1 MNAKCY
7 RTVFNA
13 SRGMLVAVE
22 ESARNT
28 GKGRSSGS
36 RASRR
41 ASAATLTL
49 TAAAVLA
56 APGLNAQSLTPDR
69 SVPGPHPVVGVAA
82 NGTPVIN
89 INAPSAAGVSSN
101 AFTHY
106 NVGQSGVVLNNSGQ
120 NSQTQIAGWVQGN
133 PFLGNNSARVIL
145 NQVTSGNPSTLA
157 GPTEIAGNRANL
169 IIANPAGITCSGC
182 SFIQA
187 PRVTLTTGTPN
198 FDALGNISSLS
209 VQQGQITVNGAG
221 LDARGAQLDLLSRA
235 MAING
240 AVWAER
246 LNTVAGANSVDY
258 GSVTPTAIAGTG
270 LAPQVAIDVGQLGSM
285 FGGGATRL
293 IGTERGLGVNIGG
306 NLAALTGRLDL
317 SANGDVTITPT
328 GRVQSAADLAMAAP
342 NITNQGAIST
352 PGNVS
357 ISGGTANT
365 GSVVAGGNVTI
376 TGPQIANTGTIGAGV
391 DANGGVTQAGSV
403 ALDAAGTVRNGG
415 SLLAG
420 QEIGVNADAI
430 DTGNGSVNARGAVTL
445 SAAGDVSSRG
455 AAVSANRVAIQ
466 AGGTLDNAA
475 GSLWSATGMQVG
487 AQRVANQGGL
497 LGAVGDAAVVAGSV
511 DNSAGTIGSQTGNLG
526 LNSTGAI
533 ANAGGKLVA
542 AQDASLTGA
551 SLGNQGG
558 TVSARNLSLNTGTGT
573 VDNTGGTVSAAGTA
587 AIGAGALVNRGG
599 TLAAVGDVTTHVDR
613 LDNTGGTLGSQTAG
627 LKLESA
633 GDVVNAGGK
642 LVAAEDAS
650 IAAASLNSQGGMVS
664 ARNLLLDARG
674 GTIDNTKG
682 TVSVAGTAT
691 VDAGSLINQGG
702 TLAAVADMRT
712 NVGRLN
718 NTGGAL
724 GSQSGG
730 LSVSSAGAIDNAG
743 GKLVAAQD
751 ATLNAASLG
760 NQGGTVSA
768 RNLSL
773 NTGTGAIDNTKGT
786 VSAAGTATVDAGSL
800 INQGGTLV
808 AVADVQANVGRLDN
822 TGGAL
827 GSQSAGLNVTSA
839 GAIDNA
845 GGKLVAAQDA
855 TLNAASLGNQGGTIS
870 ARNLSLNAGTGAV
883 DNTNGT
889 VSARAAATIA
899 AGNLVNRGGTLAAVG
914 DVTAHIGSLDNTS
927 GVLGS
932 QTAGLNLDSA
942 GDVINAGG
950 KLAAAQDTTLKAASL
965 DNQGGTISARNLQV
979 NTGAGTLD
987 NSNGLVSASGKADLS
1002 TGSLVN
1008 HGGTLV
1014 AAGDVTA
1021 DVAGL
1026 DNTSGTLGSSAGK
1039 LSVNSA
1045 SRIANAK
1052 GKLIAAQDATF
1063 NATSLD
1069 NQGGAVSA
1077 RGLSIHTGAG
1087 TLDNSRGTVSAAGAA
1102 TIQAGN
1108 LINQGGTVAAAGNL
1122 NATVAS
1128 LDNTAGGILG
1138 SSGGNLTLSSAGNVD
1153 NAGGK
1158 LLAAQDIALSAASLG
1173 NQAGTVAGRNVTV
1186 NTGTGALDNTGGAIA
1201 ASAALD
1207 ATAGALTNANGV
1219 LQAGTTLTAHSQSLT
1234 NTKGVLIGNAVSVNS
1249 GTLANRQGTV
1259 SSATTLSVQGQSL
1272 SNDQGKIVA
1281 NGALTVHDDTVTNAG
1296 GQIASNADVTIGG
1309 TTLDNSAGLMHA
1321 GGTLSVNGATVLNK
1335 NTNTAGTGMEGANVA
1350 LTATASF
1357 DNTAGTVRSDQST
1370 QITAPVIDNTQGAI
1384 LSAGTVGMKAAAV
1397 LTNTR
1402 GNLNGTRSVAVAAG
1416 RMSGDGTVQSQGS
1429 VSLDLQSDYVNTG
1442 TVAAGQDVSVTT
1454 TGNVTNA
1461 GTLSAGRNL
1470 AVSGNN
1476 ITNAQSGQLIG
1487 AVSNTLT
1494 ARGTLS
1500 NAGLIDGGATVVR
1513 AGNVVNTSRLYGDTV
1528 AIQANTLTNTVNA
1541 GGVAG
1546 VIASRSD
1553 MDLGVQAL
1561 NNQEHALIYT
1571 AGNLRIGGALDA
1583 GNHATG
1589 SAQSVTNGS
1598 ATINADANLTIAAA
1612 QINNRNNH
1620 FATADQTSAGS
1631 HITFYRLDGSLQ
1643 NIDPSTVWLFHQNTG
1658 EWHAGADWQ
1667 WLGDD
1672 DYKVMVMPSAQ
1683 YPFERYGPPFDYSK
1697 EASKV
1702 AMMGAPLSFPIG
1714 AAYSPGGACNGD
1726 NCTVSEYP
1734 EHFVY
1739 SASDRI
1745 WDVFGI
1751 ARPQEIGP
1759 QPMQEDYFG
1768 RSEQYAIDSAAWQQ
1782 RHDAALGRYLQL
1794 NDAIA
1799 AFNRDFSHR
1808 QVDHFTIYDG
1818 TQQVTRTVVTQSD
1831 PGTITSGGS
1840 MTLNAGVVNNVASQ
1854 IVAGGDLSG
1863 SKVIGTPPKNVGM
1876 TGLQTTT
1883 TGQALYTYVDDRD
1896 RSYRTSPWQGQT
1908 VQTASELNVSATSGT
1923 GPNSQHTVKS
1933 VAASAAAG
1941 QGNGAAASVPGQL
1954 HIAGG
1959 TIEGTAA
1966 SVSVPNGTSIQPST
1980 AGVSTPAGAAVQAKT
1995 TGVAA
2000 PTGAAI
2006 TTAPTAVT
2014 APSSG
2019 TVIRT
2024 VVPNLTLPNNALY
2037 LVVRDPGSNVLVETD
2052 PRFTSFR
2059 QWTSSDAMLSQFR
2072 NDPGATLK
2080 RIGDG
2085 FYEQQLI
2092 QQQVIQATGQRFI
2105 GDYTSNEDEYK
2116 ALLAA
2121 GAAAGKAFG
2130 LNVGTALTD
2139 AQMAQLTTDIVWM
2152 VKQTVTLADGS
2163 QQEVLVPQVYLRAKD
2178 TDITGSGTL
2187 MAGNNVSFQAKGDVV
2202 NSGTIASR
2210 RVTVV
2215 TGDNIVNSGTLAGG
2229 TLLAQAAQDI
2239 NNLGG
2244 HIQADQALLSAGRDI
2259 NLLSTTADTRNVS
2272 TTGTNISQVASVAA
2286 GALSIQAG
2294 RDANLTAA
2302 AINTMGDATI
2312 TANRD
2317 VNLNALRQSSEEHI
2331 NWGGQNRSDRTS
2343 YADAGTQIQTG
2354 GNLAIGAGQ
2363 DVNATAAYANATGS
2377 LQVAAGRDVN
2387 LNAGQSHQDVRDEHF
2402 QKESGFLSSKTTHTI
2417 DSAGQTNAVGTTLSG
2432 DTVTV
2437 AAGRD
2442 LTAKAATVAG
2452 TGDVNLST
2460 GRDLTIAT
2468 ADTATS
2474 EYHYKDVKKSGLGS
2488 AGAGISY
2495 GTHQT
2500 TDSSNDTVRGSQG
2513 SLVGSTD
2520 GSVHMQAGRNLHLT
2534 GSDVVATQ
2542 NVTGVGQNVTIDAST
2557 TDRHHDETH
2566 EIKSSGFTLAVKSPV
2581 LDALQSAQQQG
2592 EAAGNSQDGRA
2603 AALHGIAAAGA
2614 LLDAKGAAKGLSDA
2628 LKDPTAKPEVKVEL
2642 SWGSSSNK
2650 STFTEDSTQHNG
2662 STINAGGTAAFVA
2675 TGDGTPGSGNVTIQ
2689 GSDVNAQNVL
2699 LQAKNQV
2706 NLVNSTDT
2714 DSTRS
2719 TNESKSTNVG
2729 VSYGTGGW
2737 GVSASMSKAHGDAN
2751 SDAATQ
2757 NNTHINARGTAT
2769 IVSGGDT
2776 NITGANVKADK
2787 VLADVGGNLN
2797 LASMQDSSHSTVH
2810 QSSTGGGFSASMGG
2824 ASGSFSHST
2833 SNATGSYAG
2842 VNEQTGIQAGAGG
2855 FDINVKGNTD
2865 LKGAYVASTAT
2876 PDNNRLTTGTLTWSD
2891 IGNHSNYSASSSGFS
2906 LGGALGNGGNNYKTS
2921 GPESGSNVA
2930 GGSPMLMQH
2939 ESDSQSATTRS
2950 AVAQGTITITDQANQ
2965 KQDVA
2970 SLNRDTG
2977 NLNGTVGKTPDLQN
2991 ILNNQADVM
3000 AAAQAAGETIAK
3012 NIGTYAD
3019 GKRKDAEDAA
3029 KKAADAGNPELAAQ
3043 YRAEAEGW
3051 KEGGSYRAGMQA
3063 AGAAVVAGL
3072 GGGNALGAAAGAGLS
3087 SLAADKLN
3095 ELEGAIVG
3103 SHPTGNANVDQT
3115 LGNIVANGVGTALGG
3130 LVGGNA
3136 GAFSGY
3142 NVDRFNRQSNE
3153 KEQKAIL
3160 KKANGDLLE
3169 RTSLERAACF
3179 VVKCWADEKPG
3190 SAEFNAKYVSL
3201 PEAASLQKEID
3212 WVNRQKEA
3220 GLFNYGALQKIGD
3233 AVQSDPIGVA
3243 KDVAKTAVGLVTAK
3257 TGATICGTTGIG
3269 CAAAGGWMVAF
3280 GLSDAGEGADSLYN
3294 RVNGIYSP
3302 GVNVLRYGFTQ
3313 LNPTW
3318 GNTAYDGLNLAT
3330 SIFALG
3336 VQVPLK
3342 VGLADGFGRPNSMFN
3357 VTVRNFDN
3365 TKLVPILNQAL
3376 PYGANQATLL
3386 FGVASKGATVIKDVN
3401 NAEKNK

>member
-1 MNAKCY
+1 
-7 RTVFNA
+7 
-13 SRGMLVAVE
+13 
-22 ESARNT
+22 
-28 GKGRSSGS
+28 
-36 RASRR
+36 
-41 ASAATLTL
+41 
-49 TAAAVLA
+49 
-56 APGLNAQSLTPDR
+56 
-69 SVPGPHPVVGVAA
+69 
-82 NGTPVIN
+82 
-89 INAPSAAGVSSN
+89 
-101 AFTHY
+101 
-106 NVGQSGVVLNNSGQ
+106 
-120 NSQTQIAGWVQGN
+120 
-133 PFLGNNSARVIL
+133 
-145 NQVTSGNPSTLA
+145 PSTLA

-246 LNTVAGANSVDY
+246 LNAVAGANSVDY

-270 LAPQVAIDVGQLGSM
+270 PAPQVAIDVGQLGSM

-328 GRVQSAADLAMAAP
+328 GRVQSAADLAIAAP
-342 NITNQGAIST
+342 NVTNQGAIST

-357 ISGGTANT
+357 ISGGTTNT
-365 GSVVAGGNVTI
+365 GSVVAGGNVAI

-391 DANGGVTQAGSV
+391 DANGSVTQAGSV
-403 ALDAAGTVRNGG
+403 ALNAAGTVRNGG

-420 QEIGVNADAI
+420 QDIGVNAGSI

-445 SAAGDVSSRG
+445 SATGDVSSRG

-466 AGGTLDNAA
+466 TGGTLDNAA
-475 GSLWSATGMQVG
+475 GSLWSATDMQVG

-497 LGAVGDAAVVAGSV
+497 LGAVGDVAVAAGSV
-511 DNSAGTIGSQTGNLG
+511 DNSAGTIGSQTGHLSV
-526 LNSTGAI
+526 NSTGAI

-542 AQDASLTGA
+542 AQDASLTGTG
-551 SLGNQGG
+551 LGNQGG
-558 TVSARNLSLNTGTGT
+558 TVSARNLSINTGTGGI
-573 VDNTGGTVSAAGTA
+573 DNTGGTVSAAGTA

-599 TLAAVGDVTTHVDR
+599 TLAAVGDVTAHVDR
-613 LDNTGGTLGSQTAG
+613 LDNTGGTLGSQTG
-627 LKLESA
+627 NLNVTSA
-633 GDVVNAGGK
+633 GAIDSAGGK
-642 LVAAEDAS
+642 LVAAQDAS
-650 IAAASLNSQGGMVS
+650 LTGASLGNQGGMVS
-664 ARNLLLDARG
+664 ARNLRLDARG

-682 TVSVAGTAT
+682 TVSAAGTAT

-702 TLAAVADMRT
+702 TLAAAADVRA

-730 LSVSSAGAIDNAG
+730 LSVTSAGAIDNAG

-773 NTGTGAIDNTKGT
+773 NTGSGAIDNTKGT

-800 INQGGTLV
+800 INQGGTLA

-827 GSQSAGLNVTSA
+827 GSQSGGLSVTSA

-855 TLNAASLGNQGGTIS
+855 TLNAASLGNQAGAIS
-870 ARNLSLNAGTGAV
+870 ARNLSLNTGTGAI
-883 DNTNGT
+883 DNTKGT
-889 VSARAAATIA
+889 VSATGTATIQ
-899 AGNLVNRGGTLAAVG
+899 AGSLINHEGTLAAVG
-914 DVTAHIGSLDNTS
+914 DVTAHVGNLDNTS

-1008 HGGTLV
+1008 HGGTLA

-1021 DVAGL
+1021 DVASL
-1026 DNTSGTLGSSAGK
+1026 DNTSGVLGSSAGK
-1039 LSVNSA
+1039 LSIDSA
-1045 SRIANAK
+1045 SGIANAK

-1063 NATSLD
+1063 TATSLG
-1069 NQGGAVSA
+1069 NQGGAISA
-1077 RGLSIHTGAG
+1077 HDLKLNTGSG
-1087 TLDNSRGTVSAAGAA
+1087 TLDNTKGTVSAAGAA
-1102 TIQAGN
+1102 TIQVGR
-1108 LINQGGTVAAAGNL
+1108 LVNQGGTVAAAGNL
-1122 NATVAS
+1122 NATVAG

-1138 SSGGNLTLSSAGNVD
+1138 SSGGNLTLTSAGNVA
-1153 NAGGK
+1153 NASGK

-1186 NTGTGALDNTGGAIA
+1186 NTGAGALDNTGGAIA

-1207 ATAGALTNANGV
+1207 ATAGAITNANGA

-1234 NTKGVLIGNAVSVNS
+1234 NTSGALIGNAVSVNS
-1249 GTLANRQGTV
+1249 GTLANRQGTI

-1296 GQIASNADVTIGG
+1296 GQIASNADVTLSG

-1350 LTATASF
+1350 LTATTLF

-1384 LSAGTVGMKAAAV
+1384 QSAGTVGMKAAAV

-1429 VSLDLQSDYVNTG
+1429 VSLDLQSDFVNTG

-1454 TGNVTNA
+1454 TGNVTNS

-1470 AVSGNN
+1470 AVSANN
-1476 ITNAQSGQLIG
+1476 ITNTQSGQLIG

-1500 NAGLIDGGATVVR
+1500 NDGLIDGGATVVR
-1513 AGNVVNTSRLYGDTV
+1513 AGNVVNTGRLYGDTV
-1528 AIQANTLTNTVNA
+1528 AIQANTLTNTVSA

-1571 AGNLRIGGALDA
+1571 AGNLRVGGALDA
-1583 GNHATG
+1583 SNHATG

-1702 AMMGAPLSFPIG
+1702 AMIGAPNSFPIG

-1726 NCTVSEYP
+1726 DCTVSEYP

-1759 QPMQEDYFG
+1759 QPMPEDYFG
-1768 RSEQYAIDSAAWQQ
+1768 RSEQYTIDSAAWQQ

-1854 IVAGGDLSG
+1854 IVAGGDLTG
-1863 SKVIGTPPKNVGM
+1863 SNVIGTRPTNIGM
-1876 TGLQTTT
+1876 QGTQTVTT
-1883 TGQALYTYVDDRD
+1883 TGQAIYTHVDDRD
-1896 RSYRTSPWQGQT
+1896 RVNDAQPWQGQT
-1908 VQTASELNVSATSGT
+1908 QQTQFQLDVSATSGT
-1923 GPNSQHTVKS
+1923 GPNSQHAVKS
-1933 VAASAAAG
+1933 VAVAAAAG
-1941 QGNGAAASVPGQL
+1941 QGNGGATAVADHL
-1954 HIAGG
+1954 TIAGG
-1959 TIEGTAA
+1959 TVQPGSAAIAVPAAGTVHA
-1966 SVSVPNGTSIQPST
+1966 VTST
-1980 AGVSTPAGAAVQAKT
+1980 
-1995 TGVAA
+1995 VAA
-2000 PTGAAI
+2000 PAGSTVSAA
-2006 TTAPTAVT
+2006 TTAVT

-2019 TVIRT
+2019 AVIRT

-2037 LVVRDPGSNVLVETD
+2037 RVVRDPGSSVLVETD
-2052 PRFTSFR
+2052 PRFTNFR
-2059 QWTSSDAMLSQFR
+2059 QWTSSDVMLSQFR

-2092 QQQVIQATGQRFI
+2092 QQQIIRATGQRFI
-2105 GDYTSNEDEYK
+2105 GDYTNNEDEYK

-2139 AQMAQLTTDIVWM
+2139 AQMARLTTDIVWM

-2178 TDITGSGTL
+2178 TDITGGGTL
-2187 MAGNNVSFQAKGDVV
+2187 MAGRNVSFNAKGDVV

-2215 TGDNIVNSGTLAGG
+2215 TGDNIVNTGTLAGK

-2244 HIQADQALLSAGRDI
+2244 HIQGDQVLLSAGRDV
-2259 NLLSTTADTRNVS
+2259 NLASTVASTANA
-2272 TTGTNISQVASVAA
+2272 TTIGTNISQEASVAA

-2302 AINTMGDATI
+2302 AINTTGDATI
-2312 TANRD
+2312 TAKRD
-2317 VNLNALRQSSEEHI
+2317 VNLNALRQSSEEHV
-2331 NWGGQNRSDRTS
+2331 NWGGQNRSDRSS

-2354 GNLAIGAGQ
+2354 GKLAIGAGQ
-2363 DVNATAAYANATGS
+2363 DVNATAAYANATDS
-2377 LQVAAGRDVN
+2377 IQVAAGRDVH

-2402 QKESGFLSSKTTHTI
+2402 QKESGFMSSKTTHTI
-2417 DSAGQTNAVGTTLSG
+2417 DSVSRTDAVGTTLSG
-2432 DTVTV
+2432 DTVAV
-2437 AAGRD
+2437 
-2442 LTAKAATVAG
+2442 
-2452 TGDVNLST
+2452 
-2460 GRDLTIAT
+2460 
-2468 ADTATS
+2468 
-2474 EYHYKDVKKSGLGS
+2474 
-2488 AGAGISY
+2488 
-2495 GTHQT
+2495 
-2500 TDSSNDTVRGSQG
+2500 
-2513 SLVGSTD
+2513 
-2520 GSVHMQAGRNLHLT
+2520 QAGRNLTVAGSTVASTNGTSLAAGNDLT
-2534 GSDVVATQ
+2534 VTTTQTSSSESHYREEKKSGFGATGNGLSYGNKQQTDIANDNANTYAGSLIGSTNG
-2542 NVTGVGQNVTIDAST
+2542 NVTLKSGGDLHLNGSQAVAGGDLTAIGRNVTIDAAAGAT
-2557 TDRHHDETH
+2557 HHDETH
-2566 EIKSSGFTLAVKSPV
+2566 ITKSSGFTLGLS
-2581 LDALQSAQQQG
+2581 G
-2592 EAAGNSQDGRA
+2592 GAAGLMQAASSQMQDA
-2603 AALHGIAAAGA
+2603 A
-2614 LLDAKGAAKGLSDA
+2614 DAKDA
-2628 LKDPTAKPEVKVEL
+2628 RASVLNGMASARSLYDAGNALGGKKPMDEVSVTL
-2642 SWGSSSNK
+2642 SWGTS
-2650 STFTEDSTQHNG
+2650 Q
-2662 STINAGGTAAFVA
+2662 
-2675 TGDGTPGSGNVTIQ
+2675 
-2689 GSDVNAQNVL
+2689 
-2699 LQAKNQV
+2699 
-2706 NLVNSTDT
+2706 
-2714 DSTRS
+2714 
-2719 TNESKSTNVG
+2719 SKSTSTEDATRNQGSTLTAGGKATLIATGAKDANGNPVAGTGNLTIAGSGVSAKDVVLGAANAVNLIASQDTDKTRSENSSSSASVG
-2729 VSYGTGGW
+2729 ISYGTKGF
-2737 GVSASMSKAHGDAN
+2737 GVSASMSKAHGDSN
-2751 SDAATQ
+2751 SDAVIH
-2757 NNTHINARGTAT
+2757 NNTHVTGSDSVT

-2776 NITGANVKADK
+2776 NLLGAQVNGGK
-2787 VLADVGGNLN
+2787 VSADVGGNLN
-2797 LASMQDSSHSTVH
+2797 LASQQDTTKASSHQ
-2810 QSSTGGGFSASMGG
+2810 QSMGGGFSISQGGGSAS
-2824 ASGSFSHST
+2824 ASFTTQNAHSD
-2833 SNATGSYAG
+2833 YKG
-2842 VNEQTGIQAGAGG
+2842 VQEQTGIYAGKGG

-2865 LKGAYVASTAT
+2865 LKGAVIASAAT
-2876 PDNNRLTTGTLTWSD
+2876 PDKNTLTTGTLSFSD
-2891 IGNHSNYSASSSGFS
+2891 IQNHAEYSASSFGLSGGVGYQS
-2906 LGGALGNGGNNYKTS
+2906 EKKSGETSKAESEEPRKKATPGGF
-2921 GPESGSNVA
+2921 
-2930 GGSPMLMQH
+2930 SPMLPLMSSGS
-2939 ESDSQSATTRS
+2939 EDSTTRS
-2950 AVAQGTITITDQANQ
+2950 AVAAGTIRITNQAQQ
-2965 KQDVA
+2965 KQDIA
-2970 SLNRDTG
+2970 TLSRDTS
-2977 NLNGTVGKTPDLQN
+2977 NTNTVLDKNPDLGE
-2991 ILNNQADVM
+2991 ILSRQAELQK
-3000 AAAQAAGETIAK
+3000 AAGAAGEAVARTIGD
-3012 NIGTYAD
+3012 IAD
-3019 GKRKDAEDAA
+3019 SKR
-3029 KKAADAGNPELAAQ
+3029 ADALAESDKARKAGNEELANKYQ
-3043 YRAEAEGW
+3043 TEADQW
-3051 KEGGSYRAGMQA
+3051 KEGGAYRAGLHM
-3063 AGAAVVAGL
+3063 AGGALVAGL
-3072 GGGNALGAAAGAGLS
+3072 GGGSAIGGAVGAGAASLAAPQLTELADKVASSVGGGVAGQMAGNVVANVAAGA
-3087 SLAADKLN
+3087 
-3095 ELEGAIVG
+3095 VG
-3103 SHPTGNANVDQT
+3103 S
-3115 LGNIVANGVGTALGG
+3115 
-3130 LVGGNA
+3130 VGGGS
-3136 GAFSGY
+3136 GAFMGS
-3142 NVDRFNRQSNE
+3142 NVDRYNRQLHPDE
-3153 KEQKAIL
+3153 KALIHA
-3160 KKANGDLLE
+3160 KANGDKAAEKRLTDAACYRVECWKEFSEHSPEYLAHYVSALDAKDLGPELKWVDSQTVPGGTFDYTLVQKAKDFGLNQWDQFKRGAQQLVE
-3169 RTSLERAACF
+3169 RELPNLPRGFVNKMEADAKQKMSESPVALVAQGVANGLNAVTGAGGMEPPVSPGSVLANSGGRQGASASLSATANTPPNAIASSSNGDSSGESQATGGKSSDGQTSPNKGVDLTLHYKEGWTDAQRAA
-3179 VVKCWADEKPG
+3179 AD
-3190 SAEFNAKYVSL
+3190 AKV
-3201 PEAASLQKEID
+3201 D
-3212 WVNRQKEA
+3212 
-3220 GLFNYGALQKIGD
+3220 ALNG
-3233 AVQSDPIGVA
+3233 
-3243 KDVAKTAVGLVTAK
+3243 TGLVVTPVVRS
-3257 TGATICGTTGIG
+3257 GTS
-3269 CAAAGGWMVAF
+3269 ASRRYKAAGGEVPKN
-3280 GLSDAGEGADSLYN
+3280 SDVDHTIDLQLGGPDTKSNMAPLDSSVNRSLGAQIQQRTKDL
-3294 RVNGIYSP
+3294 SP
-3302 GVNVLRYGFTQ
+3302 GTPVNSV
-3313 LNPTW
+3313 
-3318 GNTAYDGLNLAT
+3318 
-3330 SIFALG
+3330 
-3336 VQVPLK
+3336 K
-3342 VGLADGFGRPNSMFN
+3342 
-3357 VTVRNFDN
+3357 
-3365 TKLVPILNQAL
+3365 
-3376 PYGANQATLL
+3376 
-3386 FGVASKGATVIKDVN
+3386 IKDR
-3401 NAEKNK
+3401 